1 MQKQEFEVFVTGS
14 GSSVEEWQR
23 AMAAPKSE
31 LPKLE
36 KGQREIARKF
46 GVSEEEYARGVL
58 AGKYG
63 EGRIRERG
71 IELGK
76 RIKSILD
83 GVGSD
88 YRLAAVRS
96 EMLNERWL
104 VRIVS
109 PKKVANI
116 AVPRDLADDV
126 LDSGAKGELE
136 KLRTLVLSEIGH
148 SEFILKH

>member
-1 MQKQEFEVFVTGS
+1 
-14 GSSVEEWQR
+14 
-23 AMAAPKSE
+23 MAAPKSE

-36 KGQREIARKF
+36 KSQREIARKF

-76 RIKSILD
+76 RIKSILE

-88 YRLAAVRS
+88 YRLATVCS
-96 EMLNERWL
+96 EMFNERWL